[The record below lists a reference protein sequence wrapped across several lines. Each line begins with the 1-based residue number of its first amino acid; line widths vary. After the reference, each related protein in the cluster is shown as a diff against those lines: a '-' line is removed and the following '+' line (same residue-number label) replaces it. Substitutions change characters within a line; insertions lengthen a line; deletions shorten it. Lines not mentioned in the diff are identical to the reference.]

1 MRPIFYLVPGVL
13 GLALRL
19 LGRVSYL
26 ILRIIGPLLDLT
38 LGASYRMVQL
48 TLCSALIHNP
58 TPFD

>member
-1 MRPIFYLVPGVL
+1 MRRIFYLVPGVL

-19 LGRVSYL
+19 PGRVSYL

-38 LGASYRMVQL
+38 LSGAYRMVQL